1 MTKNQI
7 EQLIGKSG
15 IIETSGEF
23 PKTIPGRITESDG
36 KGNAWFVD
44 NDDIPYA
51 FRLKHIIRFKE
62 TEFLKD

>member
-1 MTKNQI
+1 MTKNEI

-36 KGNAWFVD
+36 KGNSWFVD
-44 NDDIPYA
+44 NDGMVYV
-51 FRLKHIIRFKE
+51 FRLRNIIKFKE

>member
-1 MTKNQI
+1 MTKNEI

-44 NDDIPYA
+44 NDGMVYV
-51 FRLKHIIRFKE
+51 FRLRNIIKFKE